1 MDIPDAPRS
10 YTQRRAHAKA
20 VDSAAGPSG
29 ELALAHSHRVS
40 WGPGGLLAF
49 GSRSVRVVRL
59 AAPEEGSGD
68 RPDTRS
74 ARQRAVDV
82 LEARIGATARD
93 EAVGESDLDGRL
105 QAYKAAV
112 TKQGDGHAAGWQE
125 AHAWKLIAALF
136 GNSLDDDLD
145 SYFAAKSSKAEE

>member
-10 YTQRRAHAKA
+10 YTRRRAAREGRRLGGR
-20 VDSAAGPSG
+20 AGVG
-29 ELALAHSHRVS
+29 RELALAHPHRVS

-49 GSRSVRVVRL
+49 GGRSVRVVRL

-82 LEARIGATARD
+82 LEARIGATPATRRS
-93 EAVGESDLDGRL
+93 ANPTSIRGCRR
-105 QAYKAAV
+105 
-112 TKQGDGHAAGWQE
+112 TRRR
-125 AHAWKLIAALF
+125 
-136 GNSLDDDLD
+136 
-145 SYFAAKSSKAEE
+145 